1 MTSVSARSCFTRMAS
16 DALLVCS
23 LAFSMGSAL
32 GQASQ
37 PVVAADSS
45 RSALNGAEL
54 RMLNALVDRFKPVSA
69 VQQIWTGT
77 FEMAAKKS
85 RELKA
90 RVDSLERL
98 EMDESELL
106 VQVGALQKQIKGV
119 KQERNA
125 FLSDF
130 LSPVQQMSL
139 DSILSPPAPSIQHFG
154 FHDRMKCMV
163 CKDPAGGLAVPPG
176 SPVPTLKQK

>member
-1 MTSVSARSCFTRMAS
+1 MTSVSARSCFVRMAYNG
-16 DALLVCS
+16 LLVCC
-23 LAFSMGSAL
+23 LAFSMGPVL
-32 GQASQ
+32 GQGSQ
-37 PVVAADSS
+37 PVMAADSS
-45 RSALNGAEL
+45 SSVLNGAEL
-54 RMLNALVDRFKPVSA
+54 RMLNALIDRFKPVSA
-69 VQQIWTGT
+69 VQQIWAGA
-77 FEMAAKKS
+77 FEQAAKKS
-85 RELKA
+85 LGLKA

-98 EMDESELL
+98 EMDESDLL
-106 VQVGALQKQIKGV
+106 VQVGALQQKVKEV

-163 CKDPAGGLAVPPG
+163 CKDPAGLAVPPG

>member
-1 MTSVSARSCFTRMAS
+1 MAS
-16 DALLVCS
+16 DALLVCC

-45 RSALNGAEL
+45 RSELNGAEL

-85 RELKA
+85 HELKA